1 MNQIIV
7 IKIGGNATNHL
18 SEEFYQQL
26 HKWREAG
33 KQILI
38 VHGGGPQISAWSEKL
53 DLAVQKIDGIRVTD
67 QQTLQVTQAVL
78 LGLVQ
83 PALCQHLM
91 AHGLPVVGMNAMGQ
105 PVAYGEY
112 LDQAV
117 YGEVGKVTAINQDYI
132 QNQLQNGIGVCAPI
146 AISKSGQTLN
156 VNGDVAAAAISRLL
170 EAEKL
175 YLVTDVPGVMV
186 NRHVLNK
193 LTPQKAD
200 QLLETQVIKAGMKPK
215 IKAAFDALKHGVKE
229 VEITN
234 ELQHSG
240 TNLSVEQFAI

>member
-1 MNQIIV
+1 M
-7 IKIGGNATNHL
+7 
-18 SEEFYQQL
+18 
-26 HKWREAG
+26 
-33 KQILI
+33 
-38 VHGGGPQISAWSEKL
+38 
-53 DLAVQKIDGIRVTD
+53 
-67 QQTLQVTQAVL
+67 
-78 LGLVQ
+78 
-83 PALCQHLM
+83 
-91 AHGLPVVGMNAMGQ
+91 
-105 PVAYGEY
+105 
-112 LDQAV
+112 
-117 YGEVGKVTAINQDYI
+117 TAINQDYI